1 MEATETKEE
10 QELDIRIKGR
20 RKEEAF
26 EMHFFCSGIMQNV
39 SLRDRRSDE
48 ETCVKGSGHKW

>member
-26 EMHFFCSGIMQNV
+26 EMHFFCSGIMQNI
-39 SLRDRRSDE
+39 SLRDKRSDE
-48 ETCVKGSGHKW
+48 ETCVKGSGHE